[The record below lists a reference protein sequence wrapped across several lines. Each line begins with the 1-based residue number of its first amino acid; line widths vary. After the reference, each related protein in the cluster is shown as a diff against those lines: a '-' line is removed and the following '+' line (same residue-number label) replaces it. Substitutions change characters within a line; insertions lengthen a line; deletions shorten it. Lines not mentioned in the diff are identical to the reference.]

1 MDWVV
6 RSTKV
11 SKVIYYLSNDLITYP
26 HYTYLNEK
34 QLWKEGSSDIPFESW
49 MVSGTNFHFLL
60 AFFIFWVS
68 FYPQ

>member
-1 MDWVV
+1 MDWVF
-6 RSTKV
+6 RSTEV
-11 SKVIYYLSNDLITYP
+11 SKVIYLSNDLTTPLVYIYI
-26 HYTYLNEK
+26 NEK